1 MYILCYTYIHMYIH
15 IHIHVFRYV
24 WIYIYIYKYFNVP
37 DTLNNIPNNFF
48 VTPLVKVKVT
58 CICQR
63 FYALV
68 LTKELGFDQN
78 KTSINKTYIQV
89 NKPNNQVISDHTTF
103 LQHGFNLK
111 LMKKR
116 RNSLT
121 STGH

>member
-24 WIYIYIYKYFNVP
+24 WIYIYVP

>member
-1 MYILCYTYIHMYIH
+1 MCGY
-15 IHIHVFRYV
+15 
-24 WIYIYIYKYFNVP
+24 IYIYIYIYIYVP

-58 CICQR
+58 CICQH

-78 KTSINKTYIQV
+78 KTSINKTYVQV